1 MRNGRGDLF
10 QKETKYRR
18 GELPGGFP
26 DGKKKQEP
34 YKIFSGV
41 PKFKL
46 SPPDLDRGGSL
57 WEVLKKRRSVRRFRA
72 EALAER
78 DLSLL
83 LWAAQGV
90 TETRSG
96 YALRTA
102 PSAGALFP
110 VETYLVIQD
119 VEDFQQG
126 VYHYD
131 VRHHA
136 LDQLRAGDV
145 REDIAS
151 AALDQDF
158 LSSGNVV
165 FVWTAF
171 FERSKWKY
179 RERAYRYVYL
189 DAGHIAQN
197 VALGA
202 TGLGLASCQIAAF
215 YDDEVNAVVGADGVE
230 ESTIFMTVVGKP
242 A

>member
-1 MRNGRGDLF
+1 MRNAAGNFF

-18 GELPGGFP
+18 GELPGSFQ
-26 DGKKKQEP
+26 DGKQKPEP
-34 YKIFSGV
+34 YKTFSGV

-46 SPPDLDRGGSL
+46 SPPDLGRGGSL
-57 WEVLKKRRSVRRFRA
+57 WEAVKKRRSVRRFRA

-83 LWAAQGV
+83 VWAAQGV
-90 TETRSG
+90 TESRSG
-96 YALRTA
+96 YDLRTA
-102 PSAGALFP
+102 PSAGALYP

-119 VEDFQQG
+119 VKGFQPG

-131 VRHHA
+131 VRNHA

-145 REDIAS
+145 REEIAS

-158 LSSGNVV
+158 LSRGSVV
-165 FVWTAF
+165 FIWTAL

-202 TGLGLASCQIAAF
+202 TSLGLASCQIAAF

-230 ESTIFMTVVGKP
+230 ESAIFMTVVGKS

>member
-1 MRNGRGDLF
+1 MMFRN
-10 QKETKYRR
+10 
-18 GELPGGFP
+18 
-26 DGKKKQEP
+26 
-34 YKIFSGV
+34 
-41 PKFKL
+41 
-46 SPPDLDRGGSL
+46 
-57 WEVLKKRRSVRRFRA
+57 
-72 EALAER
+72 
-78 DLSLL
+78 
-83 LWAAQGV
+83 
-90 TETRSG
+90 
-96 YALRTA
+96 
-102 PSAGALFP
+102 
-110 VETYLVIQD
+110 
-119 VEDFQQG
+119 
-126 VYHYD
+126 
-131 VRHHA
+131 HA

-145 REDIAS
+145 REEIAS

-202 TGLGLASCQIAAF
+202 TSLGLASCQIAAF

-230 ESTIFMTVVGKP
+230 ESAIFMTVVGKP